1 MTATKTSIHQP
12 RFCRHCGAAL
22 PPTQPRFC
30 IECGGAISGS
40 PTPAQDAA
48 PARPAVRLPNARVDQ
63 SVIGG
68 TIRLPS
74 SGAIPP
80 GLWLREQPPGPADV
94 VAIYAPLRAIV
105 GGWSGLSGAG
115 WRRNDESQSSLEST
129 NRLFQF
135 ETQREWFP
143 APGCG
148 QGLRL
153 AIRLRAQ
160 AEAEEGHE
168 RRGFRYRTHYD
179 PPMEVVEARWRD
191 PATGAARDHPLPQ
204 IQIMAPPRIR
214 RVSDYDEKIATMPAA
229 DAAAWARE
237 GAIHG
242 LFQLLQ
248 TSQQRTPAG
257 RGLPLAESGPASW
270 LGRMIGQPRERYQV
284 QAFHPL
290 VCRWPE
296 WRKLRR
302 RIRDDARGLGLD
314 LETDLMVEWWLD
326 RQGHDCVVFEEAQR
340 LYGHQRVVIA
350 FRRSQIAQ
358 INET

>member
-1 MTATKTSIHQP
+1 MTATKTSTRQP

-30 IECGGAISGS
+30 IECGGALGASR
-40 PTPAQDAA
+40 PPAQHT
-48 PARPAVRLPNARVDQ
+48 PSEQSTVLLPNARVEQ

-74 SGAIPP
+74 SGAVPP

-105 GGWSGLSGAG
+105 GGWSGLGGAG
-115 WRRNDESQSSLEST
+115 WRRNDESLAAFDST
-129 NRLFQF
+129 NRVFQF

-143 APGCG
+143 APGYG

-153 AIRLRAQ
+153 RVRLRAQ
-160 AEAEEGHE
+160 AEAEEGHQ
-168 RRGFRYRTHYD
+168 RRGFRYRAHHD
-179 PPMEVVEARWRD
+179 PPMEVVEASWRD
-191 PATGAARDHPLPQ
+191 PATGALCDHPLPQ
-204 IQIMAPPRIR
+204 IQIMAPPRAR
-214 RVSDYDEKIATMPAA
+214 RVSDYDERIATMAAA

-237 GAIHG
+237 GAVHG
-242 LFQLLQ
+242 LFLLLQ

-257 RGLPLAESGPASW
+257 RGLPLAEAGPASW
-270 LGRMIGQPRERYQV
+270 LGRIIGQPRERYHVQV
-284 QAFHPL
+284 FHPL

-302 RIRDDARGLGLD
+302 RIRDEARGLGLD
-314 LETDLMVEWWLD
+314 LDTDLTVEWWLD
-326 RQGHDCVVFEEAQR
+326 RQGHDCVIFEEAER

-350 FRRSQIAQ
+350 FRRAQIAQ
-358 INET
+358 AEDI